1 MFWRRILSVSKELE
15 DKTEQI
21 KDKYNFDKIKDAFDH
36 AAVPHQLEIFY
47 GGDSENLCKSM
58 QFFVS

>member
-1 MFWRRILSVSKELE
+1 MSVLKELE